1 MKAIPYWGTPKDR
14 ETLRRIWSRKNMT
27 FSEDSPFH
35 ILVTSYQLVSNNP
48 TGKSQS

>member
-1 MKAIPYWGTPKDR
+1 
-14 ETLRRIWSRKNMT
+14 MT

-35 ILVTSYQLVSNNP
+35 ILVTSYQLVSKIP